1 MPSPRAA
8 AESSRADPPET
19 SARRVRVAV
28 EGAVQGVGFRPFVY
42 RLARELELS
51 GWVSN
56 DTRGVRIEVQGTG
69 GGVRRFLERLPAEAP
84 PRAVIREVEWTPAE
98 VRPGREDAGFGIR
111 ESEGRGSPTALVLP
125 DLATCPACLDEVL
138 SPDDRRRGYPFTNCT
153 DCGPRFSIIRDLPYD
168 RPNTTMAG
176 FRMCPG
182 CADEYGDPE
191 SRRFHAQPNA
201 CPECGPHLEL
211 LGPDGAAPGDGAA
224 RRDDGELLREA
235 AGALTDGRIVAVKGL
250 GGFHL
255 MVDAGDEEAV
265 RELRRRKGRPSKP
278 LAVMARDAA
287 QVRRLC
293 RVSEAERAW
302 LEGPEAPILL
312 LERRP
317 DAPVAP
323 AVAPGQ
329 PRLGVMLA
337 YTPLHHL
344 LLRAVDGPLVATS
357 GNRSEE
363 PICVDRGEARARL
376 SGVADLFLVHDR
388 PIERHVDD
396 SVAWRVRGETRLLR
410 RARGFAPLPVR
421 VSRPLPPVLAV
432 GGHLK
437 NAVALSRGR
446 EVFLSQ
452 HIGDLET
459 AESQAA
465 FRRVVADFLRLY
477 RCRPGV
483 VAHDLHP
490 EYVSTLRALEWA
502 RDGWPGDGDGG
513 DPPAAVAVQHHH
525 AHLVSCLAEHGV
537 EGPAL
542 GIVWDGAGHGPDG
555 TVWGGEF
562 LLGDAAGYRRVG
574 HLHPFRL
581 PGGDAAARAPARVAA
596 ALLRE
601 LDPGGW
607 EASAARWTGLDGAE
621 LPLLGTMLEGG
632 VRSPVTTSAGRLFDG
647 VAALLGLRSR
657 ISFEGEAAM
666 ALEAA
671 AAPDAGAGY
680 PFALRE
686 TDGGDGPLVLDWRP
700 ALRELLRERERGV
713 EVPEASARFHRGLAD
728 AAVELAARLGH
739 APVALTGGCFQNR
752 RLLERCAAALEER
765 GLRPLLHRE
774 VPPNDGG
781 LALGQA
787 VVAAERTGSG
797 AGSRARG
804 DDTSTTQRRH

>member
-1 MPSPRAA
+1 
-8 AESSRADPPET
+8 
-19 SARRVRVAV
+19 
-28 EGAVQGVGFRPFVY
+28 
-42 RLARELELS
+42 
-51 GWVSN
+51 
-56 DTRGVRIEVQGTG
+56 
-69 GGVRRFLERLPAEAP
+69 
-84 PRAVIREVEWTPAE
+84 
-98 VRPGREDAGFGIR
+98 
-111 ESEGRGSPTALVLP
+111 
-125 DLATCPACLDEVL
+125 
-138 SPDDRRRGYPFTNCT
+138 
-153 DCGPRFSIIRDLPYD
+153 
-168 RPNTTMAG
+168 
-176 FRMCPG
+176 
-182 CADEYGDPE
+182 
-191 SRRFHAQPNA
+191 
-201 CPECGPHLEL
+201 
-211 LGPDGAAPGDGAA
+211 
-224 RRDDGELLREA
+224 
-235 AGALTDGRIVAVKGL
+235 
-250 GGFHL
+250 
-255 MVDAGDEEAV
+255 
-265 RELRRRKGRPSKP
+265 
-278 LAVMARDAA
+278 
-287 QVRRLC
+287 
-293 RVSEAERAW
+293 
-302 LEGPEAPILL
+302 
-312 LERRP
+312 
-317 DAPVAP
+317 
-323 AVAPGQ
+323 
-329 PRLGVMLA
+329 MLA

-363 PICVDRGEARARL
+363 PICVDRGEARERL
-376 SGVADLFLVHDR
+376 TGVADLLLVHDR

-421 VSRPLPPVLAV
+421 VPRPLPPVLAV

-437 NAVALSRGR
+437 NVVALARGR

-465 FRRVVADFLRLY
+465 FRRVVEDFLRLY
-477 RCRPGV
+477 RSRPGV

-490 EYVSTLRALEWA
+490 EYASTLRAREWA
-502 RDGWPGDGDGG
+502 RDGWPGDGHGG

-562 LLGDAAGYRRVG
+562 LLGDAAGYRRLG

-581 PGGDAAARAPARVAA
+581 PGGDAAARAPDRVAA

-601 LDPGGW
+601 LDPEGW
-607 EASAARWTGLDGAE
+607 EASAARWTGLGGAE
-621 LPLLGTMLEGG
+621 LPLLRTMLEGG

-657 ISFEGEAAM
+657 TSFEGEAAM

-671 AAPDAGAGY
+671 AGPDPGAGY
-680 PFALRE
+680 PFGLRE
-686 TDGGDGPLVLDWRP
+686 TDGGDGHLVLDWRP
-700 ALRELLRERERGV
+700 ALRELLRDRERGV
-713 EVPEASARFHRGLAD
+713 EVSTASARFHRGLAD
-728 AAVELAARLGH
+728 AAVELAARLG
-739 APVALTGGCFQNR
+739 PPTVALTGGCFQNR

-787 VVAAERTGSG
+787 VVAAERTAATERTGSS
-797 AGSRARG
+797 AGPRARAN
-804 DDTSTTQRRH
+804 DTSTTQRRH